1 MAELMVELKAGLM
14 DVMMELEMVVCS
26 VAEVVALKA
35 VWKVYMT
42 DFSWVGARD
51 YVKVGA
57 RVAWTDAS
65 KVA

>member
-14 DVMMELEMVVCS
+14 DVMTGPQMVVYL
-26 VAEVVALKA
+26 VAVMVASTA
-35 VWKVYMT
+35 VWKVYMMA
-42 DFSWVGARD
+42 FSWVGARD

-57 RVAWTDAS
+57 RVVWTDVS